1 MNLILKRVG
10 DNKVKVIKVLRDVSG
25 MTLQEAKEIVD
36 KVQSGEEYS
45 IEGIREEDMQSAV
58 KLFMAAGAEVMPP
71 EGFVMEETT
80 EETEDG
86 ELAKKA
92 DKIFEKVGDIIGS
105 AWEWHEKLFN
115 KYRVLAIIFFI
126 IEGLGIIVLLY
137 NFWEFFAAILLIMSF
152 VFPFIYKKDYTDKD
166 RENVKDIIGAIVKW
180 LVIIVLVIVLW
191 KPVTNLIKP
200 GAAVRNA
207 YFLSYSDEITIGE
220 AFENVFT
227 DCKWSKYTYNDNKYV
242 SFTGNFKDDNGTV
255 STYQFNFLVLGDSVM
270 IDSIYVEGVDVS
282 WMETVLLV
290 SIYTRNGVTW

>member
-58 KLFMAAGAEVMPP
+58 KMFMAAGAEVMPP

-80 EETEDG
+80 EETEDS

-137 NFWEFFAAILLIMSF
+137 NSN
-152 VFPFIYKKDYTDKD
+152 FPH
-166 RENVKDIIGAIVKW
+166 R
-180 LVIIVLVIVLW
+180 LV
-191 KPVTNLIKP
+191 
-200 GAAVRNA
+200 
-207 YFLSYSDEITIGE
+207 
-220 AFENVFT
+220 
-227 DCKWSKYTYNDNKYV
+227 C
-242 SFTGNFKDDNGTV
+242 
-255 STYQFNFLVLGDSVM
+255 
-270 IDSIYVEGVDVS
+270 
-282 WMETVLLV
+282 
-290 SIYTRNGVTW
+290 

>member
-1 MNLILKRVG
+1 M
-10 DNKVKVIKVLRDVSG
+10 
-25 MTLQEAKEIVD
+25 
-36 KVQSGEEYS
+36 
-45 IEGIREEDMQSAV
+45 
-58 KLFMAAGAEVMPP
+58 
-71 EGFVMEETT
+71 
-80 EETEDG
+80 
-86 ELAKKA
+86 
-92 DKIFEKVGDIIGS
+92 
-105 AWEWHEKLFN
+105 
-115 KYRVLAIIFFI
+115 
-126 IEGLGIIVLLY
+126 
-137 NFWEFFAAILLIMSF
+137 LIMSF

-242 SFTGNFKDDNGTV
+242 SFTGNFKDDNGSV